1 MLKRRNRLKGAWKL
15 QLPEKYAS
23 EPYVITTSPV
33 VLGGA
38 GTSDIV
44 INDPSISPSHIQFV
58 LVGGGKFLEVY
69 NLAGAVIESGSAVEA
84 GGAKTLL
91 NGEAINKIK
100 IKAQD
105 DKFYTL
111 KAGNVHIRLLYG
123 PIKAAEPSD
132 RRPRA
137 VQQGPQWY
145 YIHGGHQYGPLSQ
158 GDLVA
163 AVRDGQL
170 LPLDDAWHTH
180 MKAHIKAFEIPD
192 LFGPLHDMSA
202 SGGKAGG
209 KGASKPRKGRYSG
222 TATAHATGALSPSE
236 RLPGQNDAY
245 HASVFGDA
253 LSHGLE
259 EGMNDGESR
268 RCPHCWYRFKV
279 DALHYIS
286 RHPELMGD
294 PVLGSE
300 AQRRFLPREFR
311 PVRRALDRRGEICT
325 EMACPRCHL
334 RIPTPFLDTTPI
346 FFSIIGTPGSGK
358 SYYLA
363 GATWMLRKMLP
374 RYFGLTFED
383 VDNVTNEWLNRYEEA
398 LFFPV
403 DGETYHVI
411 EKTQIEAVGLSQ
423 QVKIND
429 ITMLLPQP
437 AMFTLIAR
445 QEDAH
450 SRKKESSDAE
460 PLSPA
465 GKRGEIKM
473 EHQASIPSSAS
484 QPHPPSHRRTLAVYD
499 NAGEHFQ
506 TGQDVIQKPGTLHM
520 LHAHGFL
527 FLFDPTADPRFQD
540 IIDAST
546 REKIVQTVYQ
556 QQKIL
561 IETIDRIRKYSDL
574 TVTQKLKKPVVVGLS
589 KVDLLSDHLAATGL
603 QLKGTPLKRIKKG
616 AVAALDMATVA
627 HVSSHIRTI
636 FYERAPEYV
645 NTIESFAAH
654 VIYLPVSAIGHQPD
668 QRGVATDNVHPL
680 WVEVPFLYI
689 LSQLGLIPS

>member
-1 MLKRRNRLKGAWKL
+1 MLKRRNRIKSAWKL
-15 QLPEKYAS
+15 LLPEKYAS

-44 INDPSISPSHIQFV
+44 INDPSVSPSHIQFI

-69 NLAGAVIESGSAVEA
+69 NLAGAAVESGSAVEA
-84 GGAKTLL
+84 DGADGAKTLL
-91 NGEAINKIK
+91 NGEAIDKIK
-100 IKAQD
+100 IKAQH

-111 KAGNVHIRLLYG
+111 RAGNVHIRLLYA
-123 PIKAAEPSD
+123 PIKAAEPSS
-132 RRPRA
+132 RRPKTVR
-137 VQQGPQWY
+137 QGPQWY
-145 YIHGGHQYGPLSQ
+145 YIHEGHQYGPLSQ

-163 AVRDGQL
+163 AVQDGQL
-170 LPLDDAWHTH
+170 FPLDDAWHTH

-192 LFGPLHDMSA
+192 LFGPLRDRS
-202 SGGKAGG
+202 SSEGKAGG
-209 KGASKPRKGRYSG
+209 KGESKPRDGKYHRNTMVHS
-222 TATAHATGALSPSE
+222 TGALSSSE
-236 RLPGQNDAY
+236 NLPEQNDAY
-245 HASVFGDA
+245 HASIFGDA

-259 EGMNDGESR
+259 DGDAPGDGR

-279 DALHYIS
+279 DALCYIS

-311 PVRRALDRRGEICT
+311 PVRRAVDSRGEICT

-445 QEDAH
+445 EEETPDA
-450 SRKKESSDAE
+450 DT
-460 PLSPA
+460 LSTT
-465 GKRGEIKM
+465 GKRGTIKM
-473 EHQASIPSSAS
+473 EKRAAR
-484 QPHPPSHRRTLAVYD
+484 PPQRRTLAVYD

-540 IIDAST
+540 LIDIST
-546 REKIVQTVYQ
+546 RKSIVQTVYQ

-574 TVTQKLKKPVVVGLS
+574 TVTQKLQKPVVVGLS
-589 KVDLLSDHLAATGL
+589 KVDLLSEHLATTGL
-603 QLKGTPLKRIKKG
+603 QLKGTPLKWIKKG
-616 AVAALDMATVA
+616 AVAALDMAAVA
-627 HVSSHIRTI
+627 HVSSHIRALL
-636 FYERAPEYV
+636 YERTPEYV
-645 NTIESFAAH
+645 NTIESFAAN

-668 QRGVATDNVHPL
+668 QRGVSTDNVHPL

-689 LSQLGLIPS
+689 LSQMGLIPS